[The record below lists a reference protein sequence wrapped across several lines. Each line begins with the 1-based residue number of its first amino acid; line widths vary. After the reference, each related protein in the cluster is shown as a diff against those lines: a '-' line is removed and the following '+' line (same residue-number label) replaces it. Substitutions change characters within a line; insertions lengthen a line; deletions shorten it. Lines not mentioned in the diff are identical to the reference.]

1 MKFTSA
7 LLNRPGTKSRDHRAF
22 LFAVVL
28 PLASVLFMGPAGNGL
43 QAFSSTVTS
52 EGTQARQQNILA
64 LQERQRRFLEFLLE
78 EWSLEDPP
86 SAEAHAYER
95 GPRAKFP
102 TYAVVFS
109 CPKPPVALL
118 LSRSGWQA
126 VPPTAY
132 HSLLRINPLTRR
144 GPPALLPC

>member
-1 MKFTSA
+1 MKFASA

-28 PLASVLFMGPAGNGL
+28 PLASMLLMGAAGNGL
-43 QAFSSTVTS
+43 QALSTVTT
-52 EGTQARQQNILA
+52 EGTQARQQNLLA

-86 SAEAHAYER
+86 SAEANAYER
-95 GPRAKFP
+95 APRAKFP

-118 LSRSGWQA
+118 LPRSDWQA
-126 VPPTAY
+126 APPIAY
-132 HSLLRINPLTRR
+132 DFFLRINSLTRR
-144 GPPALLPC
+144 GPPLVLPC